1 MLVKDL
7 ICSFDFEN
15 SENCPSKISVNCLS
29 EILVNDEELEFD
41 INEDGELWVHSD
53 SLKLLDKEVDF
64 WSTEIIFETNTEN
77 GCLNVFPYLKLVI
90 RAV

>member
-15 SENCPSKISVNCLS
+15 SENCPSEIS
-29 EILVNDEELEFD
+29 VNDEELEFD

-53 SLKLLDKEVDF
+53 SLKLLEKEVKS
-64 WSTEIIFETNTEN
+64 WSTEIIFETYTEN
-77 GCLNVFPYLKLVI
+77 GCLNVYHRLKLNI
-90 RAV
+90 RAD